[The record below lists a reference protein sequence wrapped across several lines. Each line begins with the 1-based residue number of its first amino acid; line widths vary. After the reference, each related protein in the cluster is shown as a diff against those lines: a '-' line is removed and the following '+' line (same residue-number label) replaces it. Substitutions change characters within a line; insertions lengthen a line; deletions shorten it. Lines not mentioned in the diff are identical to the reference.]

1 METNV
6 VRTVSERKFLKVKFV
21 CLSDLHND
29 LRVVT
34 KLFELEFDALL
45 IAGDLTNFGT
55 LEELKVILEALDFGK
70 PIIFTAGNHDGG
82 CAKKEFKKILKTNKN
97 LHYLENSYVKIN
109 GITIY
114 GMPQTLR
121 FKNWWFMVNKE
132 ADFEKYLPKEH
143 ADILLFHQPPAG
155 VGLATVESAFGEHDT
170 GSEAV
175 RAFLESSSA
184 KYCITGH
191 IHEHEGEET
200 FLGPVK
206 VINAGLSLKII
217 EV

>member
-1 METNV
+1 M
-6 VRTVSERKFLKVKFV
+6 KFA

-34 KLFELEFDALL
+34 KLFELDFDAIL

-55 LEELKVILEALDFGK
+55 LEELQTILKALDFGK
-70 PIIFTAGNHDGG
+70 PIIFIAGNHDGG
-82 CAKKEFKKILKTNKN
+82 CAKTKFRKFLKTNKN
-97 LHYLENSYVKIN
+97 LHYLQNNYLIIN

-121 FKNWWFMVNKE
+121 FKDWWFMVNKE
-132 ADFEKYLPKEH
+132 SDFENYLPKKH

-155 VGLATVESAFGEHDT
+155 VGLAMVESAFGEHDT

-175 RAFLESSSA
+175 RVFLESSTA

-191 IHEHEGEET
+191 IHEHEGKT
-200 FLGPVK
+200 AIVGSVNI
-206 VINAGLSLKII
+206 INAGIKQIKII